1 MHFSSKFIA
10 GLALSATATVGL
22 AGATLGAGGHDRDSG
37 RPAATG
43 QQQMAVGGL
52 RESAVR
58 INQIQTVG
66 VHNSYHRELSDVE
79 KQLQLARF
87 PEAADFFFSHAS
99 IPQQLQNQNVR
110 GLELDLFPD
119 PAGGLYTFPLI
130 RKLTGQGPLTDPVLT
145 QPGIKVLHVVDF
157 DYNTSCRTFTLCLQQ
172 VKSWS
177 DQHPQHVP
185 VLILLEPKQSD
196 PRIVAA
202 GGVQAPPWDA
212 ANLNTIDREIRSVFS
227 ERQLL
232 SPDDVRKPGLT
243 LEQSVL
249 RKGWPT
255 LDQARGKV
263 MFSFVSAG
271 EVVRNLYRADR
282 PNLEGRAVFTQG
294 AEGQPDAAVM
304 QMDDPRGANQ
314 AEIQRL
320 VRKGYLVRTRSDE
333 ALSTMRANETS
344 RVGFALSS
352 GAQSVSTDFP
362 VAGMASR
369 YDSNFVAQLP
379 GGVAVRCNPV
389 LSPAWCR
396 GNVSER

>member
-1 MHFSSKFIA
+1 
-10 GLALSATATVGL
+10 
-22 AGATLGAGGHDRDSG
+22 
-37 RPAATG
+37 
-43 QQQMAVGGL
+43 
-52 RESAVR
+52 
-58 INQIQTVG
+58 
-66 VHNSYHRELSDVE
+66 
-79 KQLQLARF
+79 
-87 PEAADFFFSHAS
+87 
-99 IPQQLQNQNVR
+99 
-110 GLELDLFPD
+110 
-119 PAGGLYTFPLI
+119 
-130 RKLTGQGPLTDPVLT
+130 
-145 QPGIKVLHVVDF
+145 
-157 DYNTSCRTFTLCLQQ
+157 
-172 VKSWS
+172 
-177 DQHPQHVP
+177 
-185 VLILLEPKQSD
+185 
-196 PRIVAA
+196 
-202 GGVQAPPWDA
+202 
-212 ANLNTIDREIRSVFS
+212 
-227 ERQLL
+227 
-232 SPDDVRKPGLT
+232 
-243 LEQSVL
+243 
-249 RKGWPT
+249 
-255 LDQARGKV
+255 

-369 YDSNFVAQLP
+369 YDSNFAAQLP